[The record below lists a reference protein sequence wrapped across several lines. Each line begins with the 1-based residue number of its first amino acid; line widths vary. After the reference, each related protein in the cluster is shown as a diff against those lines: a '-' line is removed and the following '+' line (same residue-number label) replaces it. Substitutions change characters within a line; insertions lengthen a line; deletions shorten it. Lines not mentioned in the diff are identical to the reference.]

1 MKAGQSS
8 GGHHPTNYAMT
19 LTQLKLS
26 LHELIDCPFSFR
38 TRMTSAGLMV
48 SNPKLAFSGDDLRD
62 TVQLLGGMY
71 KPSKDGAV
79 PLPKPRKPAIR
90 ASESSRPTVAADDLP
105 ATPTPP
111 PAPTLPPPSYT
122 SPSPPPIPILPSDGW
137 ESKNSI
143 QPPAIQQGFDKKHLY
158 SFSMGI
164 FGGPCESPETKVA
177 TTPPMACPS
186 AQFNPTLPAN
196 VPAESFDILATT
208 FAQMLDARQPQAAIP
223 ALTPDV
229 QVRVKE
235 TRTGQFMAIG
245 GVNTDV
251 GLSDEVQ
258 LCPGPVVPV
267 SPVQAIPACHGPV
280 VPPCP
285 VQAIPSYPMQSVL
298 PRPVPGTCEIQ
309 ITGVVLPQAAVAV
322 PAVRSHVGT
331 WVRVVGPVV
340 YTIQLTAD
348 HMTITATSA
357 IEHTDDKVVTE
368 RAVMTADYHLM
379 RDGTTAV
386 GLITSFDAQLDGDL
400 PEGVNYKGFMG
411 ELSQLQK
418 VLTDKPLALSLRM
431 YGDALVIGN
440 VRLPEMQGGEAW
452 SLVTVLGG
460 RYSPA
465 GDKPLQKPKIA
476 RAPMLPRYPL
486 PAAVITPV
494 YPYGNVGTPVVVP
507 APGYI
512 MPPGGYPMPAPS
524 PYMPAGAEAPV
535 QFTPSCPTPG
545 GIYPI
550 PIQSTTGAPVI
561 SGCGGTMFPPLPY
574 SPTPAPACPQSLPYT
589 PAPACPTPSPQ
600 SYPPSTGSL
609 PPLPSS
615 TAPGSPQ
622 TSFPRQ
628 RFNGMGWFGSPD

>member
-1 MKAGQSS
+1 
-8 GGHHPTNYAMT
+8 
-19 LTQLKLS
+19 
-26 LHELIDCPFSFR
+26 
-38 TRMTSAGLMV
+38 
-48 SNPKLAFSGDDLRD
+48 
-62 TVQLLGGMY
+62 
-71 KPSKDGAV
+71 
-79 PLPKPRKPAIR
+79 
-90 ASESSRPTVAADDLP
+90 
-105 ATPTPP
+105 
-111 PAPTLPPPSYT
+111 
-122 SPSPPPIPILPSDGW
+122 
-137 ESKNSI
+137 
-143 QPPAIQQGFDKKHLY
+143 
-158 SFSMGI
+158 
-164 FGGPCESPETKVA
+164 
-177 TTPPMACPS
+177 
-186 AQFNPTLPAN
+186 
-196 VPAESFDILATT
+196 
-208 FAQMLDARQPQAAIP
+208 MLDARQPQAAIP

-465 GDKPLQKPKIA
+465 GDKPLPKPKIA

-507 APGYI
+507 A
-512 MPPGGYPMPAPS
+512 
-524 PYMPAGAEAPV
+524 AGLHHATGRVPDA
-535 QFTPSCPTPG
+535 
-545 GIYPI
+545 
-550 PIQSTTGAPVI
+550 STVALYA
-561 SGCGGTMFPPLPY
+561 SRSGGTGPVHSKLSNAGGHLSDPDTIHDWCPGNLRLWWNNVPAASIFPHTGTGVPPV
-574 SPTPAPACPQSLPYT
+574 TPVYT
-589 PAPACPTPSPQ
+589 CAGVPDAIASII
-600 SYPPSTGSL
+600 ST
-609 PPLPSS
+609 
-615 TAPGSPQ
+615 
-622 TSFPRQ
+622 
-628 RFNGMGWFGSPD
+628 FNG